1 MVNLSGK
8 STSFPLSSSS
18 SSLNTRQ
25 GNIIASKYIQLLQ
38 SKGWNSFSPQILS
51 ILRSKGVKIDSF
63 TYSSLMSALINAFQ
77 YQEALN
83 LYASFANDA
92 SVVKDRVC
100 RIGYARALGGVSL
113 SLEDWK
119 SRVELFL
126 RESLQDIGPSG
137 TLSVAETFLTNLKF
151 NSSLSYESAAL
162 QIDFILNWLTENNIS
177 PSEITLVSSN
187 LSLFILLLYR
197 FIWFF
202 LPSFLSFFPS
212 FFLFSTCF
220 N

>member
-1 MVNLSGK
+1 
-8 STSFPLSSSS
+8 
-18 SSLNTRQ
+18 
-25 GNIIASKYIQLLQ
+25 
-38 SKGWNSFSPQILS
+38 
-51 ILRSKGVKIDSF
+51 
-63 TYSSLMSALINAFQ
+63 MSALINAFQ
-77 YQEALN
+77 YQEALD

-119 SRVELFL
+119 SRVEMFL
-126 RESLQDIGPSG
+126 RESLQDIGPLG

-151 NSSLSYESAAL
+151 NTSLSYESAAL

-187 LSLFILLLYR
+187 LSIFILLLYR
-197 FIWFF
+197 FI
-202 LPSFLSFFPS
+202 
-212 FFLFSTCF
+212 
-220 N
+220 

>member
-197 FIWFF
+197 FI
-202 LPSFLSFFPS
+202 
-212 FFLFSTCF
+212 
-220 N
+220 